1 VVVSNGPPP
10 SSEEPVCVVT
20 RISFA
25 SWRSIPGAVLRF
37 RRLRRIGRKMVPGLV
52 DAHLQVR
59 GNATLLFISLWRDE
73 LALVQF
79 TTLEAHVNAV
89 RWTIRKRGTVWS
101 GVFRLAGTSS
111 MSAPWLGTIRHWQPV
126 GAPAAELVA
135 ADEP

>member
-1 VVVSNGPPP
+1 MVVGNAGPT

-37 RRLRRIGRKMVPGLV
+37 RRLRRLGRKMVPGLV
-52 DAHLQVR
+52 DAHLQLR
-59 GNATLLFISLWRDE
+59 GNATLLFVSLWRDE

-89 RWTIRKRGTVWS
+89 RWTIRKRGQVWS

-111 MSAPWLGTIRHWQPV
+111 MSAPWLGTIRHWQPL
-126 GAPAAELVA
+126 AASAVEPVA